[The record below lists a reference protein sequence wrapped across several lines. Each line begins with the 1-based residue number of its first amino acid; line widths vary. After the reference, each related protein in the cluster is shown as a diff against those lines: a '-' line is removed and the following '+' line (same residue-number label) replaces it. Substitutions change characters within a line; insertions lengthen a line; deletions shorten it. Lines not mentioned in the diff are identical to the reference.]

1 MKKITFAIMAF
12 TLAMAM
18 QSSFAQL
25 TGRDAHLTT
34 RDTLPRRDTLR
45 SQKPEYQKQR
55 QDYQHERQRL
65 ESERNRL
72 LRERQRIDH
81 DRERLSRQLDSI
93 DRKHGVEK
101 PKKPSFGNRVDS
113 TAKVVGNKGAELGAK
128 AVAGIKD
135 RSLENVKGPKG
146 EKVYVDKYDR
156 RYYIDKEGKRV
167 YLKKPKIKD

>member
-1 MKKITFAIMAF
+1 MKKITFAILAI

-25 TGRDAHLTT
+25 SGRDAHLTA
-34 RDTLPRRDTLR
+34 RDTLPKRDTLK
-45 SQKPEYQKQR
+45 SQKPEHQKQR
-55 QDYQHERQRL
+55 EDYQRERQRL
-65 ESERNRL
+65 ERERERL
-72 LRERQRIDH
+72 QQERQRIERE
-81 DRERLSRQLDSI
+81 RERLSRQLDSL
-93 DRKHGVEK
+93 DRKYAISK
-101 PKKPSFGNRVDS
+101 PKKPSFGQRVDS

-156 RYYIDKEGKRV
+156 RYYIDKEGKRI
-167 YLKKPKIKD
+167 YLKKLKKN

>member
-1 MKKITFAIMAF
+1 MKKITFAILAF

-18 QSSFAQL
+18 QSSFGQL
-25 TGRDAHLTT
+25 SGINTHLTT

-45 SQKPEYQKQR
+45 SQKPEHQKQR
-55 QDYQHERQRL
+55 EDYQHERQRL
-65 ESERNRL
+65 QGERERL
-72 LRERQRIDH
+72 QRERQRIDH
-81 DRERLSRQLDSI
+81 ERERVSRQLDSL
-93 DRKHGVEK
+93 DRKHGIER
-101 PKKPSFGNRVDS
+101 PKKPSFGKRVDS

-156 RYYIDKEGKRV
+156 RYYIDKEGKRI
-167 YLKKPKIKD
+167 YLKKLKKN